1 MGWIDLLKGYKI
13 GLDTSPLIYLTEANT
28 DYKSV
33 VKPFFEAVRHNE
45 FTVVTS
51 MVSVVEVLIH
61 PIRNNDTD
69 LIQTYRDLLFKT
81 RGLKTVSLSQ
91 RIAEEAAR
99 LRATNNIRTPDSIQ
113 MATAIV
119 EKASFF
125 LTNDKQLPSLPNL
138 KILLLDDL
146 KKGP

>member
-1 MGWIDLLKGYKI
+1 MGWIDLLKGYKV
-13 GLDTSPLIYLTEANT
+13 GLDTSPLIYLAEANT
-28 DYKSV
+28 DYKTV

-45 FTVVTS
+45 FIVVTS
-51 MVSVVEVLIH
+51 MISVVEVLVH

-69 LIQTYRDLLFKT
+69 LIQKYRDLLFKT
-81 RGLKTVSLSQ
+81 RGLKTVMLSQ
-91 RIAEEAAR
+91 PIAEEAAR

-119 EKASFF
+119 EEASFF
-125 LTNDKQLPSLPNL
+125 LTNDKHFPSLPNL

-146 KKGP
+146 KKGQ